1 MTEYWFARRFPV
13 GNPRNSFAPVHWKGW
28 AAAAIF
34 IAVLAIGAAAF
45 AWMGASGFLVH
56 GMVVFA
62 VAALVGMVWFVTIAQ
77 VKGDKS
83 RTVDDYRKARRA

>member
-1 MTEYWFARRFPV
+1 MGDSARAAGGRRT
-13 GNPRNSFAPVHWKGW
+13 GRARQAAP
-28 AAAAIF
+28 AAIF